1 MLMSD
6 LRNALRTLLHAPGFT
21 LTAAALLAVG
31 IGANAVIFGALDA
44 ILLRPLPVRHPEQ
57 LVHLVQDIPR
67 IGHRGAFAYS
77 FYRTLLEHST
87 TLSTAFGE
95 EEMEDTMES
104 PAPAE
109 EVRVHLVTPEFFDAL
124 NASAMV
130 GRTLTPADAAESAGA
145 LPAVLSYGFWRRRFD
160 GDRRALGRKIQLH
173 GHAFTIVGV
182 TPREFNGI
190 SIETAP
196 DVCVPL
202 RAAPL
207 LETRGKIMPVESQAL
222 DLCGRLKPG
231 VTRERAQAEVRA
243 MWLNSPDGRGAD
255 PTQPLLLDSLEFGTS
270 VLRQKFSG
278 ALRLLIASV
287 GLLQL
292 MVCANLAGLLVARGA
307 RRTGEMAIRLAI
319 GATRMRL
326 VRQMLVESAVLTVLG
341 AGGGIV
347 LAYLAAPL
355 LVTGL
360 PPVRDAS
367 TTRLALAIDFAPNAR
382 VLLYSVLVSALTAL
396 LFGMAPALAAVRVSL
411 DSVLRG
417 ARTAGGWKGR
427 QFLLVMQIALCT
439 LLLAGAGLL
448 VRSFRQL
455 RDMDAGFAS
464 AQVVSFT
471 ANPSLS
477 GYTVKQMGALRLALT
492 ERVRQIPGVDS
503 VAAASR
509 PLMRGSG
516 MKTTVVPAGQRRT
529 PADFLNASLN
539 AVTPEYF
546 DTVGMR
552 LLAGRTLKDADSTS
566 PKPVPVVVNQAF
578 ARHFFPEGNPLGR
591 LFGYGNAESL
601 AAGMVIAGVVTDA
614 HYRSLRE
621 PIPPTIYQML
631 TDDDFTLYV
640 RTHRRPESLIQPVR
654 QAFTALDPA
663 LAFAEVH
670 TLAEE
675 VDDSA
680 APERLTAI
688 LASIFGIFAA
698 LLAAVG
704 LYGLLAYAVAQ
715 RQREIG
721 IRMALGAR
729 PRAIARLIG
738 GQALVLVA
746 VGVALGLAG
755 ALVLA
760 PMASALL
767 YGVGPTD
774 PASLAAAAA
783 LVALVAAFAALVPA
797 ARAARVD
804 PAVALR
810 E

>member
-1 MLMSD
+1 M
-6 LRNALRTLLHAPGFT
+6 A
-21 LTAAALLAVG
+21 
-31 IGANAVIFGALDA
+31 
-44 ILLRPLPVRHPEQ
+44 EQ
-57 LVHLVQDIPR
+57 LVHVVQDIPR
-67 IGHRGAFAYS
+67 LGHRGAFAYS
-77 FYRTLLEHST
+77 FCRTLVAHST
-87 TLSTAFGE
+87 TLSTAFGY
-95 EEMEDTMES
+95 EEMQVAIDR

-109 EVRVHLVTPEFFDAL
+109 DVRVNLVTPEFFDAL
-124 NASAMV
+124 NATAVV
-130 GRTLTPADAAESAGA
+130 GRTLNAADAVESSGA
-145 LPAVLSYGFWRRRFD
+145 QPAVLSYGFWRRRFD
-160 GDRRALGRKIQLH
+160 GDRRAVGHTIQLH

-182 TPREFNGI
+182 TARDFNGI
-190 SIETAP
+190 SLETAP

-207 LETRGKIMPVESQAL
+207 LETRGSVHSLDQQAI
-222 DLCGRLKPG
+222 DLSARLKPG
-231 VTRERAQAEVRA
+231 VTRERAEAEVRA
-243 MWLNSPDGRGAD
+243 MWLNSEDSRGAD
-255 PTQPLLLDSLEFGTS
+255 PSQPLVLDSLQYGTS

-287 GLLQL
+287 ALLQL

-307 RRTGEMAIRLAI
+307 RRTGEIAIRLAI

-326 VRQMLVESAVLTVLG
+326 MCQMLTESAVLTLLG
-341 AGGGIV
+341 AAGGIA
-347 LAYLAAPL
+347 LAYSAAPL
-355 LVTGL
+355 LVRGL
-360 PPVRDAS
+360 PPVRDVT
-367 TTRLALAIDFAPNAR
+367 TTRLALAIDFAPDTR
-382 VLLYSVLVSALTAL
+382 VLLYSVLLSALTAL
-396 LFGMAPALAAVRVSL
+396 LFGMAPALAAARVSL

-417 ARTAGGWKGR
+417 ARAAGGWKGR
-427 QFLLVMQIALCT
+427 QFLLVLQIALCT
-439 LLLAGAGLL
+439 LLLAGAGLM

-455 RDMDAGFAS
+455 RDMDPGFAT

-471 ANPSLS
+471 THPSLA
-477 GYTVKQMGALRLALT
+477 GYTDKQAAALRLALT
-492 ERVRQIPGVDS
+492 ERVRLIPGVDS
-503 VAAASR
+503 VAAAAL

-516 MKTTVVPAGQRRT
+516 QKTTVVPAGQRAT

-539 AVTPEYF
+539 AVTPDYF
-546 DTVGMR
+546 ETVGMHI
-552 LLAGRTLKDADSTS
+552 LAGRTLKDADSTS
-566 PKPVPVVVNQAF
+566 PKPVPLVVNQAF
-578 ARHFFPEGNPLGR
+578 ARHFFPDENPLGR
-591 LFGYGNAESL
+591 LFGYGTPQGPNADFQ
-601 AAGMVIAGVVTDA
+601 IAGVVTDA

-621 PIPPTIYQML
+621 PIPPTIYQIL
-631 TDDDFTLYV
+631 TEGNFVLYV
-640 RTHRRPESLIQPVR
+640 RTHRRPESLVQPVR
-654 QAFTALDPA
+654 QALTALDPA
-663 LAFAEVH
+663 MAFAEVH

-721 IRMALGAR
+721 IRMALGAH
-729 PRAIARLIG
+729 PRAIARLVG

-746 VGVALGLAG
+746 IGVVLGLAA
-755 ALVLA
+755 ALLLA
-760 PMASALL
+760 PMASAVL

-783 LVALVAAFAALVPA
+783 LVVLVAALAALIPA

>member
-1 MLMSD
+1 MLMAD
-6 LRNALRTLLHAPGFT
+6 LRYALRTLGQSPGFT
-21 LTAAALLAVG
+21 VIAATLLAVG

-57 LVHLVQDIPR
+57 LVHLVQDVPR
-67 IGHRGAFAYS
+67 IGHRSVFPYS

-95 EEMEDTMES
+95 EEEQVAMER

-109 EVRVHLVTPEFFDAL
+109 EIRVHLVTPEFFDAL
-124 NASAMV
+124 NASPLA
-130 GRTLTPADAAESAGA
+130 GRTLTPADATDSPGA
-145 LPAVLSYGFWRRRFD
+145 PPVVLSYGFWQRRFD
-160 GDRRALGRKIQLH
+160 GDRRAVGRAIQLH

-182 TPREFNGI
+182 LAREFDGI

-196 DVCVPL
+196 DVCAPL
-202 RAAPL
+202 RVAPL
-207 LETRGKIMPVESQAL
+207 LETRVHITPMESQYL
-222 DLCGRLKPG
+222 DLAGRLKPG
-231 VTRERAQAEVRA
+231 VTLARAQEEIRA
-243 MWLNSPDGRGAD
+243 MWVRATESDKEAR
-255 PTQPLLLDSLEFGTS
+255 TEPLQLDSLEHGTS
-270 VLRQKFSG
+270 ILRQKFNG

-287 GLLQL
+287 ALLQL

-307 RRTGEMAIRLAI
+307 RRSGEMAIRLAV
-319 GATRMRL
+319 GATRTRL
-326 VRQMLVESAVLTVLG
+326 VRQMLTESAVLTLLG
-341 AGGGIV
+341 ALGGIA
-347 LAYLAAPL
+347 LAYFAAPL
-355 LVTGL
+355 LERGL
-360 PPVRDAS
+360 PPVRDLATS
-367 TTRLALAIDFAPNAR
+367 RLTLAIDFAPNRR
-382 VLLYSVLVSALTAL
+382 VLFYSVVVSALTAL
-396 LFGMAPALAAVRVSL
+396 LFGMAPALAAARVSL

-417 ARTAGGWKGR
+417 ARASGGWKGR
-427 QFLLVMQIALCT
+427 QFLLVLQIALCT

-455 RDMDAGFAS
+455 RDMDPGFLS

-471 ANPSLS
+471 ANPSLA
-477 GYTVKQMGALRLALT
+477 GYSDAQGTALRRALT

-516 MKTTVVPAGQRRT
+516 MKTTVVPPGQRAT
-529 PADFLNASLN
+529 PADFLNSSLN
-539 AVTPEYF
+539 AVAPGYF
-546 DTVGMR
+546 ETVGMR
-552 LLAGRTLKDADSTS
+552 ILAGRDLKDADAAS
-566 PKPVPVVVNQAF
+566 PKPAPVVVNQAF
-578 ARHFFPEGNPLGR
+578 VRRFFPEGNPVGR
-591 LFGYGNAESL
+591 AFGYGAVDAPVAFE
-601 AAGMVIAGVVTDA
+601 IAGVVTDA
-614 HYRSLRE
+614 HYRTLRE
-621 PIPPTIYQML
+621 RVPPTVYGIL
-631 TDDDFTLYV
+631 TDGNFILYV

-663 LAFAEVH
+663 LPFTEIH

-688 LASIFGIFAA
+688 LASIFGLFAA

-729 PRAIARLIG
+729 PRAIAELVG

-746 VGVALGLAG
+746 IGVVLGLAG
-755 ALVLA
+755 ALLLA

-767 YGVGPTD
+767 YGVGPSD
-774 PASLAAAAA
+774 PASLAVAAA
-783 LVALVAAFAALVPA
+783 LVALVAALAAFVPA

>member
-1 MLMSD
+1 MAHS
-6 LRNALRTLLHAPGFT
+6 PGFT
-21 LTAAALLAVG
+21 LIAASLLAVG

-57 LVHLVQDIPR
+57 LVHVVQDIPR
-67 IGHRGAFAYS
+67 LGRRSNFPYG
-77 FYRTLLEHST
+77 FYRTLIEHST
-87 TLSTAFGE
+87 TLSAAFGE
-95 EEMEDTMES
+95 EEEQVAMEN

-109 EVRVHLVTPEFFDAL
+109 EIRVHLVTPEFFDVLKTSAL
-124 NASAMV
+124 A
-130 GRTLTPADAAESAGA
+130 GRTLTPADAADSPGA
-145 LPAVLSYGFWRRRFD
+145 PPAVLSYGFWQRRFN
-160 GDRRALGRKIQLH
+160 GDRRAVGRTIQLH

-182 TPREFNGI
+182 LPRDFNGI

-202 RAAPL
+202 RIAPL
-207 LETRGKIMPVESQAL
+207 LQISSQIAPMESRWL
-222 DLCGRLKPG
+222 DLSARLKPG
-231 VTRERAQAEVRA
+231 VTLARAQEETRA
-243 MWLNSPDGRGAD
+243 MWLRASAGDKDAR
-255 PTQPLLLDSLEFGTS
+255 TEPLQLDSLEHGTS
-270 VLRQKFSG
+270 ILRQKFDG

-287 GLLQL
+287 ALLQL

-307 RRTGEMAIRLAI
+307 RRSGEMAIRLAI

-326 VRQMLVESAVLTVLG
+326 MRQMLVESAVLTLLG
-341 AGGGIV
+341 AAGGIA
-347 LAYLAAPL
+347 LAYFAAPL
-355 LVTGL
+355 LERGL
-360 PPVRDAS
+360 PPVRDLATS
-367 TTRLALAIDFAPNAR
+367 RLTLAIDFAPNAR
-382 VLLYSVLVSALTAL
+382 VLFYSLVVSALTAL
-396 LFGMAPALAAVRVSL
+396 LFGMAPALAAARVSL

-427 QFLLVMQIALCT
+427 QFLLVLQIALCT

-455 RDMDAGFAS
+455 RDMDPGFAS

-471 ANPSLS
+471 ANPSLA
-477 GYTVKQMGALRLALT
+477 GYSDAQGTALRRALT

-516 MKTTVVPAGQRRT
+516 MKTTVVPAGQRAT

-539 AVTPEYF
+539 YVTPDYF
-546 DTVGMR
+546 ETVGMH
-552 LLAGRTLKDADSTS
+552 LLAGRTLKEADSTS
-566 PKPVPVVVNQAF
+566 PKPTPAIVNQAF
-578 ARHFFPEGNPLGR
+578 VRRFFPEGNPVGR
-591 LFGYGNAESL
+591 LYGYGAVDNP
-601 AAGMVIAGVVTDA
+601 AGCEIAGVVTDA

-621 PIPPTIYQML
+621 PIPPTIYQIL
-631 TDDDFTLYV
+631 TDGNFVLYV

-663 LAFAEVH
+663 LPFTEVH

-688 LASIFGIFAA
+688 LASIFGLFAA

-721 IRMALGAR
+721 IRMALGAH
-729 PRAIARLIG
+729 PRAVARLIG
-738 GQALVLVA
+738 GQALVLV
-746 VGVALGLAG
+746 VIGVVLGIAG
-755 ALVLA
+755 ALLLA
-760 PMASALL
+760 PMAATLL
-767 YGVGPTD
+767 YGVGPAD

-783 LVALVAAFAALVPA
+783 LVALIAALAALIPA

>member
-1 MLMSD
+1 MAD
-6 LRNALRTLLHAPGFT
+6 LRSALRTLLHSPGFT
-21 LTAAALLAVG
+21 LIAASLLAVG

-44 ILLRPLPVRHPEQ
+44 ILLRTLPARHPEQ
-57 LVHLVQDIPR
+57 LVRMVQEVPR
-67 IGHRGAFAYS
+67 IGRRSAFPYS
-77 FYRTLLEHST
+77 FYRTVLEHST

-95 EEMEDTMES
+95 EEEQVAMEK

-124 NASAMV
+124 NASALI
-130 GRTLTPADAAESAGA
+130 GRTLTPADADFQGA
-145 LPAVLSYGFWRRRFD
+145 PPAVLSYGFWQRRFD
-160 GDRRALGRKIQLH
+160 GDRAAVGRSLQLH
-173 GHAFTIVGV
+173 GHTFTIVGV
-182 TPREFNGI
+182 LPREFNGI

-196 DVCVPL
+196 DVCVSL

-207 LETRGKIMPVESQAL
+207 LETGSRITPMESQYL
-222 DLCGRLKPG
+222 DLGGRLKPG
-231 VTRERAQAEVRA
+231 VTLARAQEEIRA
-243 MWLNSPDGRGAD
+243 MWLRSIANDPDAR
-255 PTQPLLLDSLEFGTS
+255 TEPLQLDSLEHGTS
-270 VLRQKFSG
+270 LLRVKFTG
-278 ALRLLIASV
+278 ALQLLIASV
-287 GLLQL
+287 SLLQL

-307 RRTGEMAIRLAI
+307 RRSGEMAIRLAI

-326 VRQMLVESAVLTVLG
+326 VRQMLVESAVLTALG
-341 AGGGIV
+341 AIGGIT
-347 LAYLAAPL
+347 LAYFAAPL
-355 LVTGL
+355 LERGL
-360 PPVRDAS
+360 PPVRDLATS
-367 TTRLALAIDFAPNAR
+367 RLALAIDFTPNGR

-396 LFGMAPALAAVRVSL
+396 LFGMAPALSAARVSL

-417 ARTAGGWKGR
+417 ARSAGGWKGR
-427 QFLLVMQIALCT
+427 QFLLVLQVALCT

-455 RDMDAGFAS
+455 RDMDPGFAS

-471 ANPSLS
+471 ANPYLA
-477 GYTVKQMGALRLALT
+477 GYSDAQGTALRLALT

-503 VAAASR
+503 VGAASR

-516 MKTTVVPAGQRRT
+516 MKTTIVLAGQKPT

-539 AVTPEYF
+539 GVTPEYF
-546 DTVGMR
+546 ESVGMR
-552 LLAGRTLKDADSTS
+552 IVAGRNLEPSDFGR
-566 PKPVPVVVNQAF
+566 PKPMPVVVNQAF
-578 ARHFFPEGNPLGR
+578 VRRFFPEGNPIGR
-591 LFGYGNAESL
+591 QLGYGSL
-601 AAGMVIAGVVTDA
+601 KDLSPNFQVAGVVTDA

-621 PIPPTIYQML
+621 PIPPTMYTL
-631 TDDDFTLYV
+631 FDDGNFILYV
-640 RTHRRPESLIQPVR
+640 RTHRRPETLIQPVR

-663 LAFAEVH
+663 LPFTEVH

-715 RQREIG
+715 RHREIG
-721 IRMALGAR
+721 IRMALGAF
-729 PRAIARLIG
+729 PRSIARLIG

-746 VGVALGLAG
+746 IGVVLGLAA
-755 ALVLA
+755 ALLLA
-760 PMASALL
+760 PMAGAVL
-767 YGVGPTD
+767 YGVGPSD
-774 PASLAAAAA
+774 PLSMVVAAL
-783 LVALVAAFAALVPA
+783 LVALVAALAAFIPA